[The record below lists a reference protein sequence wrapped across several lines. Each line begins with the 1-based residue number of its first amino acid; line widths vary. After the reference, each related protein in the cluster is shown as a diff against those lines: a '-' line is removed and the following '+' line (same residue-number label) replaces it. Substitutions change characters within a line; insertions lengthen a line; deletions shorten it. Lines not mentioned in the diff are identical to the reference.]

1 MRCCFLTEDCLGAFF
16 WLASEPPSQCRCCG
30 SSPLAAHQAQT
41 DFLADLE
48 VCRAELKITSE
59 TGEHGAPRGSNQQA
73 KASLWANTRPPKPP
87 RLWDS
92 HADTASWTGSTS
104 ASQPTARQTCPTSRH
119 ISVMLPACTPTWLSA
134 CAPSPMESSRCTPSE
149 STTWILPGKAMGQ
162 NLGTDSRAK
171 CTVQN
176 PLLDCSPGAPH
187 LAMLSQRLLNVA
199 SARQSKFG
207 G

>member
-16 WLASEPPSQCRCCG
+16 WLASEPPSQRRCCG

-48 VCRAELKITSE
+48 ICRAELKITSE
-59 TGEHGAPRGSNQQA
+59 TGEHGAPCGSNQQA

-134 CAPSPMESSRCTPSE
+134 CAPSPMESSRCNP
-149 STTWILPGKAMGQ
+149 Q
-162 NLGTDSRAK
+162 NLHGSCPAK
-171 CTVQN
+171 PWGRIWGRTAAQN
-176 PLLDCSPGAPH
+176 APSNTPYWTAA
-187 LAMLSQRLLNVA
+187 LGR
-199 SARQSKFG
+199 RI
-207 G
+207 